1 MHHPNADVD
10 SGCDPTTPHKRLTTV
25 DGIPHAPN
33 LRVRVAA
40 SRNSGPAASDLPFT
54 INWTRNAARLGAG
67 RSPIDTLIRQ
77 TPTTFGLHF
86 TPHQNTSKI
95 HAPKLQSPHSE
106 ICSQLFSPLSY
117 SLLPKD
123 LLTREASPRAP
134 FYPVPPDLSATLKS
148 RRGLAHSSRRLGAV
162 LLSAP
167 IWGAPLHHA
176 SSDYANFPL
185 FNVRCFCR
193 DARCIAAQRRS
204 YASLDSAI
212 LLPPAAPA
220 PCQLDFT
227 ATPIG
232 QPLEP
237 ERFCP
242 SCACRP
248 GRKPCEGH
256 RPPGF
261 PTM

>member
-95 HAPKLQSPHSE
+95 HAPKLQSPHLE
-106 ICSQLFSPLSY
+106 IYFRPFSAPSY
-117 SLLPKD
+117 SLLPNH
-123 LLTREASPRAP
+123 LPNQPSRSPRRFLPRPAIPVCYPEIEKRISAP
-134 FYPVPPDLSATLKS
+134 
-148 RRGLAHSSRRLGAV
+148 HSSRRLGAV

-204 YASLDSAI
+204 YAPLDSGI
-212 LLPPAAPA
+212 LLRPAAPA
-220 PCQLDFT
+220 PSQGPRT
-227 ATPIG
+227 T
-232 QPLEP
+232 
-237 ERFCP
+237 
-242 SCACRP
+242 
-248 GRKPCEGH
+248 
-256 RPPGF
+256 RPP
-261 PTM
+261 P